1 MFVLSEQQVSFILD
15 DIKRNGIELEE
26 LQLNLL
32 DHICCI
38 IENEMEPGE
47 HFEEFYRKIIP
58 RFFKRK
64 LGEIQEETDL
74 LLTFKHYYAMKK
86 VMIISGAVA
95 AIGIIIGSFFKV
107 MHWPGTAVLFLLSI
121 FILSFIF
128 LPILFLLKAKE
139 IKVKREK
146 ITLGIATLFGILAS
160 VATLFKA
167 MHWPGANIMWLL
179 SLGILFFLFLPI
191 YFFGGIRNP
200 ETKVNTIVSSV
211 LILFGIG
218 LLFLLTNVRSS
229 HKINSMYAASIEQA
243 DKTYEFA
250 TKQNALHYANAA
262 NDSTRSQADLMQLKM
277 TCDLLCTKIEAAR
290 NEIIDVAAGQNPK
303 PDFETLVTDNAGNYD
318 LPTHILFD
326 HNQQP
331 NEKLAAIK
339 TDIGNLETL
348 LKEKFHREDVSIL
361 NIADVNNS
369 GNAPGEKVSWEKAK
383 FLNVPFELVM
393 INFKQLEVDI
403 RIAEAS
409 CL

>member
-47 HFEEFYRKIIP
+47 SFEEFYRKIIP

-86 VMIISGAVA
+86 TMIISGAAA
-95 AIGIIIGSFFKV
+95 AIGIVTGSFFKV
-107 MHWPGTAVLFLLSI
+107 MHWPGTAVLFLLSV
-121 FILSFIF
+121 FIVSFIF

-146 ITLGIATLFGILAS
+146 TTLGLATLFGILAS
-160 VATLFKA
+160 VATLFKV
-167 MHWPGANIMWLL
+167 MHWPGANVMWLL

-211 LILFGIG
+211 LVLFAGG
-218 LLFLLTNVRSS
+218 LLFLLTSLRPSQQLY
-229 HKINSMYAASIEQA
+229 HMIATSITQV
-243 DKTYEFA
+243 DDSYSFA
-250 TKQNALHYANAA
+250 TTQNALRYTKLPG
-262 NDSTRSQADLMQLKM
+262 DTTISQADLQQLKN
-277 TCDLLCTKIEAAR
+277 TCDGLCAKIEALK
-290 NEIIDVAAGQNPK
+290 NEIIDFASAGQDPK
-303 PDFETLVTDNAGNYD
+303 PTMEILVSNNAGNSD
-318 LPTHILFD
+318 LPLQFLFD
-326 HNQQP
+326 HNGAP
-331 NEKLAAIK
+331 TAKLSAIKANIEKLNA
-339 TDIGNLETL
+339 LVS
-348 LKEKFHREDVSIL
+348 EKFHKENVSLLTSISI
-361 NIADVNNS
+361 N
-369 GNAPGEKVSWEKAK
+369 GNEQEKLSWENSK
-383 FLNVPFELVM
+383 FRHAPFEMVM
-393 INFKQLEVDI
+393 VNLNQLKLDVRLI
-403 RIAEAS
+403 EAG
-409 CL
+409 CLN